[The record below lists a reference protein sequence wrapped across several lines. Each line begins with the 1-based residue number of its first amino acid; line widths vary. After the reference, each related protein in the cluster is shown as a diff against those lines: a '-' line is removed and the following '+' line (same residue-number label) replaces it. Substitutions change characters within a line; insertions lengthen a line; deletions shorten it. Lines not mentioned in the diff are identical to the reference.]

1 MSAIFHNISRINTI
15 LIDLCRDIWM
25 YISMNYFNQKI
36 KKNEVGSSAMPHK
49 VNPID
54 FENAEGNLGLAN
66 SMFRFL
72 SEKLTISRLQRD
84 LSDSTVLR
92 NLGISFGYSFLAYE
106 NLSIGLNKLTINKKK
121 LDSDIKNS
129 WELLAEPIQMIAR
142 KYNISDSYELLKKVT
157 RGQAVTQEI
166 LSNLISEL
174 EIPQSEK
181 NKLLSLT
188 PKKYIGYAIDL
199 CDDKK

>member
-1 MSAIFHNISRINTI
+1 M
-15 LIDLCRDIWM
+15 
-25 YISMNYFNQKI
+25 
-36 KKNEVGSSAMPHK
+36 V
-49 VNPID
+49 
-54 FENAEGNLGLAN
+54 
-66 SMFRFL
+66 
-72 SEKLTISRLQRD
+72 
-84 LSDSTVLR
+84 
-92 NLGISFGYSFLAYE
+92 
-106 NLSIGLNKLTINKKK
+106 
-121 LDSDIKNS
+121 
-129 WELLAEPIQMIAR
+129 AR

>member
-1 MSAIFHNISRINTI
+1 M
-15 LIDLCRDIWM
+15 
-25 YISMNYFNQKI
+25 
-36 KKNEVGSSAMPHK
+36 
-49 VNPID
+49 
-54 FENAEGNLGLAN
+54 
-66 SMFRFL
+66 
-72 SEKLTISRLQRD
+72 
-84 LSDSTVLR
+84 
-92 NLGISFGYSFLAYE
+92 
-106 NLSIGLNKLTINKKK
+106 TINKEK

-129 WELLAEPIQMIAR
+129 WELLAEPIQMVAR